1 MTPVDPYRWTLV
13 AGPQFR
19 TPELTGLEGVVA
31 GTPELS
37 LLRTAYVDTID
48 LRILRNGGELR
59 IESGRG
65 WTVVLGSGEHTAQ
78 HVARVHHF
86 DGGLAVP
93 AQALDLLMG
102 YTRGAPVRPVLNTR
116 TERREVP
123 LKSTDNDDLGR
134 LRDDLVTVMHGRRI
148 ATRFRELEVV
158 PVETGSAPPAPLA
171 EVVAA
176 LREAG
181 ATPASSAPTATRA
194 LGAPASAPPDVTVP
208 LAGRDATAAE
218 AVRRAIAQSV
228 ARLLLN
234 DAAVRVGEDAEGVHQ
249 ARVATRRLRSDLRT
263 FRPLLDPDWVAQLR
277 DELHTL
283 ADLLGAVRDTDVMLD
298 RLRRAA
304 ESLPGAEPAAASSLL
319 RELGATRDRA
329 RERLLESMRRDS
341 YRRLLDDLVRAASQP
356 PTTPEASGDA
366 PALLPPLA
374 RGPWRKLRRRVRELP
389 EKPSDS
395 DLHEVR
401 ILAKRARY
409 AAEAVSAVARPAV
422 ATFADAVADLQ
433 EVLGDHHDAV
443 VAEAWLRA
451 HGAAIKD
458 RFALGELVGLERA
471 AAATGRRAWP
481 RAWTAVLRARP
492 KQWS

>member
-1 MTPVDPYRWTLV
+1 MTPADPSRWTLV

-19 TPELTGLEGVVA
+19 TPELNALVGVVP
-31 GTPELS
+31 GTAELS

-59 IESGRG
+59 IEAGRG
-65 WTVVLGSGEHTAQ
+65 WTLVLGSGEHAAQ
-78 HVARVHHF
+78 HVARVHQF

-93 AQALDLLMG
+93 PEALDLLTG
-102 YTRGAPVRPVLNTR
+102 FTRGAPVRPVLHTR
-116 TERREVP
+116 TERRDVP
-123 LKSTDNDDLGR
+123 LSDTDGALLGR

-158 PVETGSAPPAPLA
+158 SEDTGAAARAPLA
-171 EVVAA
+171 EVVAV

-181 ATPASSAPTATRA
+181 AAPASSAPTATRA

-208 LAGRDATAAE
+208 PPGRDATAAE

-228 ARLLLN
+228 VRLLLN

-263 FRPLLDPDWVAQLR
+263 FQPMLDPEWVAQLR
-277 DELHTL
+277 DELHAL

-298 RLRRAA
+298 RLRRAS
-304 ESLPGAEPAAASSLL
+304 ESLPGAEPAAASSVL
-319 RELGATRDRA
+319 RDLEGTRDQA
-329 RERLLESMRRDS
+329 RERLLEAMRRDT
-341 YRRLLDDLVRAASQP
+341 YRHLLDDLVRAASQP

-366 PALLPPLA
+366 TALLPPLA
-374 RGPWRKLRRRVRELP
+374 RGPWRKLRRRVRQLP
-389 EKPSDS
+389 ESPSDAE
-395 DLHEVR
+395 LHEIR

-409 AAEAVSAVARPAV
+409 AAEAVSAVARPAF
-422 ATFADAVADLQ
+422 AAFADAVADLQ

-443 VAEAWLRA
+443 VAEAWLRD
-451 HGAAIKD
+451 HGDAIKD

-471 AAATGRRAWP
+471 AAAASRRAWP
-481 RAWTAVLRARP
+481 DAWTAVRRTRP